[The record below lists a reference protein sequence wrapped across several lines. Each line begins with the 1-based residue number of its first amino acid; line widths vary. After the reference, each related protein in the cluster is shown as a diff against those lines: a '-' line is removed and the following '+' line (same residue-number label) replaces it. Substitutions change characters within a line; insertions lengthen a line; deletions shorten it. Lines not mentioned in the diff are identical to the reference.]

1 MTSER
6 PIRVGIV
13 GSGFMAQQH
22 SAAYRLLPNLLGE
35 SVPLVALVRMAG
47 GRRIHELGPPKP
59 TCTLSSQAVR
69 PATFG

>member
-35 SVPLVALVRMAG
+35 SVPPVARSDG
-47 GRRIHELGPPKP
+47 GRAPGPRAGSPIR
-59 TCTLSSQAVR
+59 LDRDQ
-69 PATFG
+69 